1 MNILLILILCILIVD
16 SLITFILYQKVKTP
30 AKDDSKMLIELGKSV
45 EMGDKMMREEVAR
58 IRQESQISAK
68 DTRSEISQGI
78 LEFGNSIQKQI
89 ANLSG
94 LQRQQMDSFSKQ
106 VQIMVRTNSEELE
119 KIRVGVEQK
128 MEGLQ
133 KDNAEQLEK
142 MRATVDEK
150 LQSTLEKRLTESFKS
165 VSDRLEQVHKG
176 LGEMQTLASG
186 VGDLKKV
193 LSNVKTRGTWGE
205 VQLGN
210 LLEQILTP
218 SQYDTNVPTKKGS
231 NGRVEFA
238 IKLPGKDED
247 LEHVWLPI
255 DAKFPIEDYQ
265 RLIEFEEVVDKE
277 GIIASKKALEKR
289 LKDQAKTIREL
300 YVDPPYT
307 TDFAMMYLPVEG
319 LYAEVLK
326 IPGFVEMI
334 QREYRVI
341 ITGPTTITAILNSLQ
356 MGFRTLAIEKQ
367 SSQIWKTLSEVKTEF
382 GRFGDILEKTQ
393 KKLQEASNQIDAG
406 AIRARAIE
414 RKLRRVDVLPSGEK
428 QPSSFLADGTEE
440 SE

>member
-1 MNILLILILCILIVD
+1 MTVLLILILLVVIAQSVAL
-16 SLITFILYQKVKTP
+16 FMLYQKVNTP

-58 IRQESQISAK
+58 IRQESQSSAK
-68 DTRSEISQGI
+68 DTRSEISKGI
-78 LEFGNSIQKQI
+78 LDFGNSIQKQI

-94 LQRQQMDSFSKQ
+94 LQKQQMDSFAKQ
-106 VQIMVRTNSEELE
+106 VQLMVRTNSEELE
-119 KIRVGVEQK
+119 KIRIGVEKK

-142 MRATVDEK
+142 MRVTVDEK
-150 LQSTLEKRLTESFKS
+150 LQSTLEKRLAQSFKS
-165 VSDRLEQVHKG
+165 VSERLEQVHKG

-218 SQYDTNVPTKKGS
+218 NQYDTNVATKKGA

-238 IKLPGKDED
+238 IKLPGKDES

-265 RLIEFEEVVDKE
+265 RLIESEEIVDKE
-277 GIIASKKALEKR
+277 GITTAKKALEKR
-289 LKDQAKTIREL
+289 LKDQAKTIRSL

-307 TDFAMMYLPVEG
+307 TDFAIMFLPVEG

-326 IPGFVEMI
+326 MPGFVEMI

-406 AIRARAIE
+406 AVRARAIE
-414 RKLRRVDVLPSGEK
+414 RKLRRVDALPGGEK
-428 QPSSFLADGTEE
+428 QPTSFLEE
-440 SE
+440 PNE